1 MSPLTSLGR
10 FVNIYLCPQRPQGKI
25 EGPMAEGLGKGL
37 QNLVQQFKSAS
48 DLIFYLTSRGGEI
61 GIHEGLKIPW
71 MQIRVGSSP
80 TRGTLKNQLLQISVS
95 SMQFSYFSAIKTKRY
110 IMLTF

>member
-1 MSPLTSLGR
+1 
-10 FVNIYLCPQRPQGKI
+10 
-25 EGPMAEGLGKGL
+25 MAEGLGKGL

-48 DLIFYLTSRGGEI
+48 DLIFYSTSRGGEI

-80 TRGTLKNQLLQISVS
+80 TRGTH
-95 SMQFSYFSAIKTKRY
+95 KT
-110 IMLTF
+110 

>member
-1 MSPLTSLGR
+1 
-10 FVNIYLCPQRPQGKI
+10 
-25 EGPMAEGLGKGL
+25 MAEGLGKGL

-48 DLIFYLTSRGGEI
+48 DLIFLCFNKTSCRGGEI

-80 TRGTLKNQLLQISVS
+80 TRGT
-95 SMQFSYFSAIKTKRY
+95 T
-110 IMLTF
+110 